1 MNGLIHA
8 HSGLR
13 WLLLIALIGA
23 IVVSFKKWKAGE
35 QFNAKVKLLA
45 LLTLI
50 LSHIQLLIGLILY
63 VLERRWVGFTMM
75 GEKYFRFFAI
85 EHLFG
90 MLVAIAL
97 ITIGYSKSKKATSD
111 KTKLRKVFLFY
122 TIALIIILVS
132 IPWPFISSLGGRW
145 F

>member
-1 MNGLIHA
+1 MNGLMHA

-50 LSHIQLLIGLILY
+50 FAHLQLLIGVVLYLISPKVVFIAGFMKDK
-63 VLERRWVGFTMM
+63 VLRFYALEHPVGM
-75 GEKYFRFFAI
+75 I
-85 EHLFG
+85 I
-90 MLVAIAL
+90 AIAL

-111 KTKLRKVFLFY
+111 KAKLRKVFLFY
-122 TIALIIILVS
+122 TIALVIILAT
-132 IPWPFISSLGGRW
+132 IPWPFRGLGGHW